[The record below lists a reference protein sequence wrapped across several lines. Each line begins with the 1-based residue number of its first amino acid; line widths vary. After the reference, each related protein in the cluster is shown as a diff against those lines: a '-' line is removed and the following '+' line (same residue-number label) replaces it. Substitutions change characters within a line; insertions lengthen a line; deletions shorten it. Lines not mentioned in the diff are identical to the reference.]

1 MANTINADNGVS
13 SGTAGLKSTSD
24 GTGILALQT
33 NGTTAVTIGTD
44 QNTTLAGTL
53 TTVSRGIAKASMPA
67 GTVLQVVSTT
77 KTNVFSSTSTSF
89 VDITGLS
96 VTITPTST
104 SSTILILVTSN
115 FACSAAGTPQS
126 FNLVRN
132 STNIAQPSTTPTFNG
147 TVTPYLNLFENSL
160 GWSINFLDSPAT
172 TSATTYKIQGKTAG
186 GTFYVNGRGSADFA
200 SISTITVMEIA
211 A

>member
-1 MANTINADNGVS
+1 MSTISASTTSTTAYKVTADTT
-13 SGTAGLKSTSD
+13 GTLV
-24 GTGILALQT
+24 LQT
-33 NGTTAVTIGTD
+33 GATPTTAMTID
-44 QNTTLAGTL
+44 ASQNITTAN
-53 TTVSRGIAKASMPA
+53 RFAKASMPT
-67 GTVLQVVSTT
+67 GTVLQVLSTT

-115 FACSAAGTPQS
+115 FACSAAGIPQS

-132 STNIAQPSTTPTFNG
+132 STNIAQPSTTPTYNG

-172 TSATTYKIQGKTAG
+172 TSATTYKIQGKTSG